1 MDSINQEEPQK
12 HGPPN
17 VTWPPPGH
25 HGSPVP
31 SDSSSGPTSMMCP
44 PHQGPEGAGSLITPT
59 MHPPPIPVSVPI
71 PIPFHMS
78 PQSDL
83 QKLQN
88 SISQMEEHGM
98 TKDPRYNQVRQLH
111 QHMLRNVFMKQDP
124 QGPYPSPGQQQPP
137 LGQPQEPTSPI
148 GTAQTQSNACQKQM
162 IEVKVSRINTSFMYY
177 KKTQNIKANC

>member
-31 SDSSSGPTSMMCP
+31 SDSSSGPT
-44 PHQGPEGAGSLITPT
+44 T
-59 MHPPPIPVSVPI
+59 MRPPPIPVSVPI
-71 PIPFHMS
+71 PLHMS
-78 PQSDL
+78 PQSGL

-88 SISQMEEHGM
+88 SISQMEERGM
-98 TKDPRYNQVRQLH
+98 TKDPSYNQVRQLH

-137 LGQPQEPTSPI
+137 MGQPQEPTSPI
-148 GTAQTQSNACQKQM
+148 GMAETQNNACQKQM
-162 IEVKVSRINTSFMYY
+162 IEVKVSRINTSF
-177 KKTQNIKANC
+177 TIKRLKISRLVIADLWLIVLYVV